1 MSKNTLNIFNV
12 SIYNQLIHDYA
23 LSLNG
28 LIKYNTIF
36 EKMNGYY
43 TNDEMHYIVEVY
55 MNQMIDLINSKT
67 FALFVPEKVKKEIL
81 KYIPGIRSNFSQKY
95 YNRVIKSFEKIRDM
109 FFVKVEYINED
120 KNMI

>member
-43 TNDEMHYIVEVY
+43 TNDEIHYIVEVY

-81 KYIPGIRSNFSQKY
+81 KYVPGIRSNFSQKY

>member
-43 TNDEMHYIVEVY
+43 TNDEIHYIVEVY

>member
-12 SIYNQLIHDYA
+12 SIYNQLTHDYA
-23 LSLNG
+23 LALNS
-28 LIKYNTIF
+28 LIKYNIIF

-81 KYIPGIRSNFSQKY
+81 KYSPGIRSNFAQKY
-95 YNRVIKSFEKIRDM
+95 YNRVIKSFEKIRDL
-109 FFVKVEYINED
+109 FFVKIECIKED
-120 KNMI
+120 KNM

>member
-23 LSLNG
+23 LSLNS

-81 KYIPGIRSNFSQKY
+81 KYIPGIRSNFAQKY
-95 YNRVIKSFEKIRDM
+95 YNRVIKSFEKIRDL
-109 FFVKVEYINED
+109 FFVKIEYIKED
-120 KNMI
+120 KNM

>member
-23 LSLNG
+23 LSLNS

-43 TNDEMHYIVEVY
+43 TNDEIHYIVEVY

>member
-12 SIYNQLIHDYA
+12 SIYNQLTHDYA
-23 LSLNG
+23 LALNS

-81 KYIPGIRSNFSQKY
+81 KYVPGIRSNFAQKY
-95 YNRVIKSFEKIRDM
+95 YNRVIKSFEKIRDL

-120 KNMI
+120 KNM

>member
-12 SIYNQLIHDYA
+12 SIYNQLTHDYA
-23 LSLNG
+23 LALNS

-81 KYIPGIRSNFSQKY
+81 KYVPGIRSNFAQKY
-95 YNRVIKSFEKIRDM
+95 YNRVIKSFEKIRDL
-109 FFVKVEYINED
+109 FFVKIEYIKED
-120 KNMI
+120 KNM

>member
-12 SIYNQLIHDYA
+12 SIYNQLTHDYA
-23 LSLNG
+23 LALNS

-81 KYIPGIRSNFSQKY
+81 KYIPGIRSNFAQKY
-95 YNRVIKSFEKIRDM
+95 YNRVIKSFEKIRDL
-109 FFVKVEYINED
+109 FFVKIECIKED
-120 KNMI
+120 KNM

>member
-23 LSLNG
+23 LALNS

-43 TNDEMHYIVEVY
+43 TNDEIHYIVEVY
-55 MNQMIDLINSKT
+55 MNQMIDLINGKT

-81 KYIPGIRSNFSQKY
+81 KYIPGIRSNFAQKY
-95 YNRVIKSFEKIRDM
+95 YNRVIKSFEKIRDL
-109 FFVKVEYINED
+109 FFVKVEYINND
-120 KNMI
+120 KNMT

>member
-43 TNDEMHYIVEVY
+43 TNDEIHYIVEVY

-95 YNRVIKSFEKIRDM
+95 YNRVIKSFEKIKDL

>member
-12 SIYNQLIHDYA
+12 SIYNQLTHDYA
-23 LSLNG
+23 LALNS

-43 TNDEMHYIVEVY
+43 TNDEIHYIVEVY

-95 YNRVIKSFEKIRDM
+95 YNRVIKSFEKIKDL

>member
-1 MSKNTLNIFNV
+1 MSQNTLNIFNV
-12 SIYNQLIHDYA
+12 SIYNQLTHDYA
-23 LSLNG
+23 LALNS

-81 KYIPGIRSNFSQKY
+81 KYIPGIRSNFAQKY
-95 YNRVIKSFEKIRDM
+95 YNRVIKSFEKIRDL
-109 FFVKVEYINED
+109 FFVKIECIKED
-120 KNMI
+120 KNM

>member
-28 LIKYNTIF
+28 LIKYNIIY

-43 TNDEMHYIVEVY
+43 TSDEIHYIVEVY
-55 MNQMIDLINSKT
+55 MNQMIDIINSKT
-67 FALFVPEKVKKEIL
+67 FALFVPEKVKREIL
-81 KYIPGIRSNFSQKY
+81 RYLPGIRSNFAQKY
-95 YNRVIKSFEKIRDM
+95 YNRVIKSFEKIRDL
-109 FFVKVEYINED
+109 FFVKVEYINND
-120 KNMI
+120 KNMT

>member
-12 SIYNQLIHDYA
+12 SIYNQLTHDYA
-23 LSLNG
+23 LALNS

-81 KYIPGIRSNFSQKY
+81 KYIPGIRSNFAQKY
-95 YNRVIKSFEKIRDM
+95 YNRVIRSFEKIRDL
-109 FFVKVEYINED
+109 FFVKIECIKED
-120 KNMI
+120 KNM